1 MEQNKLLDLNNG
13 QWEGEILGIRL
24 ISNAQIEWYNL
35 IQSNIDA
42 KLFSLYVIETGFE
55 VFNYDCFHQM

>member
-42 KLFSLYVIETGFE
+42 KLLSLYVIETGFE